1 MLDVTKSATKEVKA
15 ILAKPENKD
24 LFVRLYIDGVGWGG
38 PRLGIALDAKQNDDV
53 VINKD
58 EIDYVIDEK
67 SEKLLSRYGGAKLD
81 YTEQK
86 YYGSGFSL
94 RMKESMGGSC

>member
-1 MLDVTKSATKEVKA
+1 MLEVSKVASKEVKV

-24 LFVRLYIDGVGWGG
+24 LYVRVYIDGVGWGG
-38 PRLGIALDAKQNDDV
+38 PRLGIALDSKQNDDV
-53 VINKD
+53 IINRED
-58 EIDYVIDEK
+58 IDFIIDER

-81 YTEQK
+81 YTDQK

-94 RMKESMGGSC
+94 RMKESFGGSC